1 MLPAHHGCRTTDS
14 VETPILLSLSGSFM
28 WLCRRTGLGLCTVS
42 SLPFC
47 LKLLSSDSQELEIP
61 DVGHGAGHIPG
72 FEGDE
77 GAPAAA
83 AAPDESLV
91 APQEE
96 CSVCLN
102 GFERPTITPCGHW
115 FCR

>member
-1 MLPAHHGCRTTDS
+1 MAVQKDR
-14 VETPILLSLSGSFM
+14 
-28 WLCRRTGLGLCTVS
+28 LGLCAVS
-42 SLPFC
+42 SLAFC
-47 LKLLSSDSQELEIP
+47 LKLWISDLQELEIP
-61 DVGHGAGHIPG
+61 DVGHGAGRIPG
-72 FEGDE
+72 FEGSE
-77 GAPAAA
+77 AARAPA